1 MARVGIPPTA
11 RPSHGGARAA
21 LGALTLALVLGA
33 AGCAGSVTD
42 DAAPV
47 VEGQSVPVP
56 TESADTDAG
65 SDATT
70 SLKAEPE
77 PLVAATPDEHSEV
90 GELVEGFPIDLLPVP
105 ADAAIL
111 VTSAVPVGEADVQEV
126 SLNLRT
132 TATAAELL
140 SLYREALTSA
150 GFTEV
155 TPQQVSTDLA
165 VETTFTRSGG
175 DELVSIG
182 VLDDDGARTVTI
194 GGRVRTEG

>member
-1 MARVGIPPTA
+1 MARVGIPPTG
-11 RPSHGGARAA
+11 RQSHVGVRAA

-33 AGCAGSVTD
+33 AGCAGSVSD
-42 DAAPV
+42 
-47 VEGQSVPVP
+47 
-56 TESADTDAG
+56 ESAALADEQAVPAPAETTPAPGPAEDTMAM
-65 SDATT
+65 
-70 SLKAEPE
+70 KAEQE

-105 ADAAIL
+105 ADAVIL

-126 SLNLRT
+126 SLNLT
-132 TATAAELL
+132 TAVTAPELL
-140 SLYREALTSA
+140 ALYREALTAA

>member
-1 MARVGIPPTA
+1 MARVGIPSTV
-11 RPSHGGARAA
+11 RRSHGGARAA

-33 AGCAGSVTD
+33 AGCAGSVAD
-42 DAAPV
+42 ESLPV
-47 VEGQSVPVP
+47 LEEQSVPAP
-56 TESADTDAG
+56 TESAAADAG
-65 SDATT
+65 SDAT